1 VGEVALKLD
10 GDLGDGLEDPVAVPA
25 LLEVVVQLPGH
36 PLPEGSG
43 SDPAHL
49 VPTHHGKGA
58 APGRDVDE
66 NGRGPLVLGN
76 LPRLE
81 VVLGA
86 TVGIVRG
93 LLVDD
98 QADSGPG
105 VPARLRQAGRDL
117 LSLGR
122 GQEAPTEKGSQR
134 TTP

>member
-1 VGEVALKLD
+1 
-10 GDLGDGLEDPVAVPA
+10 
-25 LLEVVVQLPGH
+25 
-36 PLPEGSG
+36 
-43 SDPAHL
+43 
-49 VPTHHGKGA
+49 
-58 APGRDVDE
+58 
-66 NGRGPLVLGN
+66 
-76 LPRLE
+76 
-81 VVLGA
+81 
-86 TVGIVRG
+86 VGIVRG